1 MPTLHLNT
9 ALAAS
14 FALTL
19 NAAVYPALSLANTA
33 SSMKCIHVLLPE
45 VCPACECTW
54 RQFTWCFA
62 SHCSKAAMLQESR
75 DVLPCQHEADLLRS
89 QLAETQ
95 AALRAVTHRAESAE
109 SDLEAALVALGKA
122 EKVLDKLVYRKD
134 VAEIVGLVSGCV
146 AAFLGA
152 AGMTVYLLQ

>member
-14 FALTL
+14 FALAL

-45 VCPACECTW
+45 ICPACECTW

-109 SDLEAALVALGKA
+109 TLRLRWWPSGRQKRCWTSWCTARTLLRLLVWCLAALQHSW
-122 EKVLDKLVYRKD
+122 VLL
-134 VAEIVGLVSGCV
+134 A
-146 AAFLGA
+146 
-152 AGMTVYLLQ
+152 